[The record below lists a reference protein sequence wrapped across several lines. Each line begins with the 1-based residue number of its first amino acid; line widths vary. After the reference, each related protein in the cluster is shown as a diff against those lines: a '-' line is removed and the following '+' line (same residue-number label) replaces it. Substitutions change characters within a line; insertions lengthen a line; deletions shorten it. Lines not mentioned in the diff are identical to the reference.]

1 MSLIRSSRNN
11 IHSTLIM
18 PNSPPFTRQG
28 NGGERFILKTNHHT
42 LLPWPL
48 VLLGSF
54 EKFPLGIMYDE
65 KEYIKFACDIN
76 GDKEITIIDT
86 TELQK

>member
-1 MSLIRSSRNN
+1 MSLIRSSRNK

-48 VLLGSF
+48 VLLGSV

-65 KEYIKFACDIN
+65 KEYIKIKN
-76 GDKEITIIDT
+76 SILK
-86 TELQK
+86 QKQ